1 MAKSKSNS
9 PSPKANSNG
18 TSARPNAAAP
28 PTRKPARPSRGQ
40 ESKRRVSVG
49 TGALPVQAERSSA
62 ASVVTATLDT
72 ASRSAWNDVQI
83 SAVGRRNPGKFPF
96 SQAPAMDSGVQ
107 IYAVDLEETG
117 YTTSIRNLPRHA
129 ITRYMTRCMTHAMTA
144 RFAAAFYLAATLS
157 VLFSLSA
164 VAQNQSSVRVIH
176 ELKHDVSAP
185 LSELDRITPAQ
196 PHRFSPRLLKILP
209 TGPVTNA
216 PEYATPDVALQLASL
231 PPVAANLGLN
241 IDGLGQ
247 GQYGFNIDFSPPDT
261 NGAVGAT
268 QYVQWVNAQ
277 FAVFDK
283 VTGALV
289 AGPTDGNTPWT
300 GFGGGC
306 EINNDGDPIVQYDK
320 MANRWILT
328 QFSIVTLPYTEC
340 VAVSTTSDATGTYN
354 RYAFSFGDTDFPDYP
369 KLGAWPDAYYMSF
382 NLFVNGTFIGAD
394 ACALDRNA
402 MLAGNNAT
410 IICFP
415 QNSSVASLLPS
426 DMDGTIPPSA
436 GEPGFF
442 MNFGQNVIQLWA
454 LHVDF
459 TTPANSTFTG
469 PTVLPVSTFTARCFR
484 SCVAHPGTTQ
494 RLDALG
500 DRPMYRLAYRQFAN
514 GVESLVFNHSI
525 STGVR
530 WYEVRT
536 PNSTPTVFQQGTFG
550 PNSSTRWMGS
560 IAMDQSSDMAL
571 GYSVSSSSV
580 YPSIYFTGRV
590 AADTPGSM
598 EGEQLI
604 VNGSGS
610 QTGGVSRWGDYSAM
624 TVDPVD
630 DCTFWYTQEY
640 IQSNGSFNW
649 NTRIANF
656 IFPNCGNG
664 SGGSPTA
671 ALSATKLTFPKT
683 LIGQTTLLI
692 VTLTNAGNATLNIS
706 NVVATGDF
714 AVQSNGCGAPVL
726 AGNNCPITVG
736 FTPAAKGSRTGILQL
751 TYNAANNPQRVT
763 LTGMGMSIARS
774 RTALSFDPE
783 PVGQTSAPQPV
794 TISNVSAAS
803 VNLTGFSIGGTPA
816 DYTISDNICGS
827 SLAAGTN
834 CSLNVYFHPTKKGT
848 RNGKL
853 NVANNGGGTA
863 TAPLTGTGQ

>member
-1 MAKSKSNS
+1 
-9 PSPKANSNG
+9 
-18 TSARPNAAAP
+18 
-28 PTRKPARPSRGQ
+28 
-40 ESKRRVSVG
+40 
-49 TGALPVQAERSSA
+49 
-62 ASVVTATLDT
+62 
-72 ASRSAWNDVQI
+72 
-83 SAVGRRNPGKFPF
+83 
-96 SQAPAMDSGVQ
+96 
-107 IYAVDLEETG
+107 
-117 YTTSIRNLPRHA
+117 
-129 ITRYMTRCMTHAMTA
+129 MTRTVTG
-144 RFAAAFYLAATLS
+144 RFAAAFYFVATLLLLGS
-157 VLFSLSA
+157 VATSA
-164 VAQNQSSVRVIH
+164 QEQSQSSVRVIH

-209 TGPVTNA
+209 TGPARNV
-216 PEYATPDVALQLASL
+216 PEYATPDVALQQASL

-268 QYVQWVNAQ
+268 EYVQWVNAQ

-328 QFSIVTLPYTEC
+328 QFSILTLPYTEC

-354 RYAFSFGDTDFPDYP
+354 RYAFSFGNTDFPDYP
-369 KLGAWPDAYYMSF
+369 KLGVWPDAYYMSF
-382 NLFVNGTFIGAD
+382 NVFLNDNTFTGAD

-402 MLAGNNAT
+402 MLAGNAAT
-410 IICFP
+410 IICFQQP
-415 QNSSVASLLPS
+415 SSVASLLPS

-442 MNFGQNVIQLWA
+442 MNFGKNVIQLWTF
-454 LHVDF
+454 HVDF

-469 PTVLPVSTFTARCFR
+469 PTVIPVAIFTPRCFR
-484 SCVAHPGTTQ
+484 SCVVQPGTTQ

-500 DRPMYRLAYRQFAN
+500 DRPMYRLAYRQFPD

-530 WYEVRT
+530 WYEVRS
-536 PNSTPTVFQQGTFG
+536 PNGAPAVYQQGTFG
-550 PNSSTRWMGS
+550 PDSATRWMGS
-560 IAMDQSSDMAL
+560 IAMDQSGDMAL
-571 GYSVSSSSV
+571 GYSVSSSSI

-590 AADTPGSM
+590 ASDTPGSM
-598 EGEQLI
+598 EGEQLL

-610 QTGGVSRWGDYSAM
+610 QTEGVNRWGDYSAM
-624 TVDPVD
+624 TLDPVD

-649 NTRIANF
+649 NTRISNF
-656 IFPNCGNG
+656 IFPNCSNG

-671 ALSATKLTFPKT
+671 VLSASNLIFPKT
-683 LIGQTTLLI
+683 LIGQTAYLI
-692 VTLTNAGNATLNIS
+692 VTVTNAGNATLNIS

-714 AVQSNGCGAPVL
+714 AVQSNGCGPQVL

-751 TYNAANNPQRVT
+751 TDNAANNPQRVT
-763 LTGMGMSIARS
+763 LTGMGMSIALS
-774 RTALSFDPE
+774 PTALNFGAE

-794 TISNVSAAS
+794 TISNLSNTS
-803 VNLTGFSIGGTPA
+803 VNLTGFTISGASA
-816 DYTISDNICGS
+816 DYPKSGNTCGP
-827 SLAAGTN
+827 SLAALTN
-834 CSLNVYFHPTKKGT
+834 CSLNISFNPTKKGT
-848 RNGKL
+848 RNAKL

-863 TAPLTGTGQ
+863 TAALTGTGQ

>member
-1 MAKSKSNS
+1 
-9 PSPKANSNG
+9 
-18 TSARPNAAAP
+18 
-28 PTRKPARPSRGQ
+28 
-40 ESKRRVSVG
+40 
-49 TGALPVQAERSSA
+49 
-62 ASVVTATLDT
+62 
-72 ASRSAWNDVQI
+72 
-83 SAVGRRNPGKFPF
+83 
-96 SQAPAMDSGVQ
+96 MDSGVQ

-117 YTTSIRNLPRHA
+117 YTTSTRNLPRHA
-129 ITRYMTRCMTHAMTA
+129 ITRYMTRYRTHAMTA

-209 TGPVTNA
+209 TGPVTNV
-216 PEYATPDVALQLASL
+216 PEYAAPDVALQQASL

-247 GQYGFNIDFSPPDT
+247 GQYGFNVDFSPPDT

-306 EINNDGDPIVQYDK
+306 ETNNDGDPIVQYDK

-328 QFSIVTLPYTEC
+328 QFSIVTLPYTQC

-354 RYAFSFGDTDFPDYP
+354 RYAFSFGNTDFPDYP
-369 KLGAWPDAYYMSF
+369 KLGVWPDAYYMSF
-382 NLFVNGTFIGAD
+382 NLFLNGHTFAGAD

-402 MLAGNNAT
+402 MLAGVDAT

-415 QNSSVASLLPS
+415 QPSSVASLLPS
-426 DMDGTIPPSA
+426 DLDGTIPPSA

-442 MNFGQNVIQLWA
+442 MNFGKNVIQLWTF
-454 LHVDF
+454 HVDF

-469 PTVLPVSTFTARCFR
+469 PTVLPVAIFTPRCFR
-484 SCVAHPGTTQ
+484 SCVAQPGTTQ

-500 DRPMYRLAYRQFAN
+500 DRPMYRLAYRQFPD

-530 WYEVRT
+530 WYEVRS
-536 PNSTPTVFQQGTFG
+536 PNSTPLVFQQGTFG
-550 PNSSTRWMGS
+550 PNSATRWMGS
-560 IAMDQSSDMAL
+560 IAMDQSGDMAL

-590 AADTPGSM
+590 AADMPGSM

-649 NTRIANF
+649 NTRISNL

-664 SGGSPTA
+664 SGPSPTA
-671 ALSATKLTFPKT
+671 VLSASKLTFPKT
-683 LIGQTTLLI
+683 LIGQTTSVT
-692 VTLTNAGNATLNIS
+692 VTLTNTGNAILNIS

-714 AVQSNGCGAPVL
+714 AVQSNGCGAQVL

-751 TYNAANNPQRVT
+751 TDNAANNPQRVA
-763 LTGMGMSIARS
+763 LTGMGMSIALS
-774 RTALSFDPE
+774 PTALNFGAE

-794 TISNVSAAS
+794 TISNLSNAS
-803 VNLTGFSIGGTPA
+803 VNLTGFTISGASA
-816 DYTISDNICGS
+816 DYTKSGNTCGP

-834 CSLNVYFHPTKKGT
+834 CSLNVSFNPTKTGT
-848 RNGKL
+848 RNAKL

-863 TAPLTGTGQ
+863 AATLTGTGQ

>member
-1 MAKSKSNS
+1 
-9 PSPKANSNG
+9 
-18 TSARPNAAAP
+18 
-28 PTRKPARPSRGQ
+28 
-40 ESKRRVSVG
+40 
-49 TGALPVQAERSSA
+49 
-62 ASVVTATLDT
+62 
-72 ASRSAWNDVQI
+72 
-83 SAVGRRNPGKFPF
+83 
-96 SQAPAMDSGVQ
+96 
-107 IYAVDLEETG
+107 
-117 YTTSIRNLPRHA
+117 
-129 ITRYMTRCMTHAMTA
+129 MTRLSTHALTA

-157 VLFSLSA
+157 VLFSVCA
-164 VAQNQSSVRVIH
+164 FAQTTAQSSVRVIH

-185 LSELDRITPAQ
+185 LAELDRMTPAQ

-209 TGPVTNA
+209 TGPASNA
-216 PEYATPDVALQLASL
+216 PEYAAPDAALQQVAL

-241 IDGLGQ
+241 FDGLGQ
-247 GQYGFNIDFSPPDT
+247 GQYGFNVDLTPPDT

-289 AGPTDGNTPWT
+289 AGPTDGNALWA

-306 EINNDGDPIVQYDK
+306 ETNNDGDPIVQYDK
-320 MANRWILT
+320 MANRWIFT
-328 QFSIVTLPYTEC
+328 QFSISTLPYTEC
-340 VAVSTTSDATGTYN
+340 VAVSTASDATGTYN
-354 RYAFSFGDTDFPDYP
+354 RYAFSFDNDFPDYP
-369 KLGAWPDAYYMSF
+369 KLGVWPDAYYMSF
-382 NLFVNGTFIGAD
+382 NVFLNGNTFIGAD

-402 MLAGNNAT
+402 ILAGNDAT
-410 IICFP
+410 DICF
-415 QNSSVASLLPS
+415 QQTSSVASLLPS
-426 DMDGTIPPSA
+426 DMDGTTPPSA
-436 GEPGFF
+436 GEPAFF
-442 MNFGQNVIQLWA
+442 MNFGKNVIQLWSF
-454 LHVDF
+454 HVDF
-459 TTPANSTFTG
+459 TTPLNSTFTG
-469 PTVLPVSTFTARCFR
+469 PTVLPVATFTARCFR
-484 SCVAHPGTTQ
+484 SCVVQPGTTQ

-500 DRPMYRLAYRQFAN
+500 DRPMYRLAYRQFPN

-530 WYEVRT
+530 WYEVRS

-550 PNSSTRWMGS
+550 PNSTTRWMGS

-590 AADTPGSM
+590 AADTPGGM

-640 IQSNGSFNW
+640 IQSTGNFNW

-671 ALSATKLTFPKT
+671 ALSTNKLIFPKT
-683 LIGQTTLLI
+683 LIGQTTYMT
-692 VTLTNAGNATLNIS
+692 VTLTNTGNATLNIS
-706 NVVATGDF
+706 NVATTGDF
-714 AVQSNGCGAPVL
+714 AVQSNGCGAQVL

-736 FTPAAKGSRTGILQL
+736 FTPTAKNSRTGILQL
-751 TYNAANNPQRVT
+751 TDNAANNPQRVT
-763 LTGMGMSIARS
+763 LTGTGTSIALS
-774 RTALSFDPE
+774 PTALNFGPV
-783 PVGQTSAPQPV
+783 PVGQSSAPQPV
-794 TISNVSAAS
+794 TISNVSTAS
-803 VNLTGFSIGGTPA
+803 VNLTGFSIGGAPA

-834 CSLNVYFHPTKKGT
+834 CSLNVWFNPTKKGT

-853 NVANNGGGTA
+853 NIANNGGGSTA
-863 TAPLTGTGQ
+863 TATLTGTGQ

>member
-1 MAKSKSNS
+1 
-9 PSPKANSNG
+9 
-18 TSARPNAAAP
+18 
-28 PTRKPARPSRGQ
+28 
-40 ESKRRVSVG
+40 
-49 TGALPVQAERSSA
+49 
-62 ASVVTATLDT
+62 
-72 ASRSAWNDVQI
+72 
-83 SAVGRRNPGKFPF
+83 
-96 SQAPAMDSGVQ
+96 
-107 IYAVDLEETG
+107 
-117 YTTSIRNLPRHA
+117 
-129 ITRYMTRCMTHAMTA
+129 MTA
-144 RFAAAFYLAATLS
+144 RFAAAFYLAATLLLLCS
-157 VLFSLSA
+157 VSA
-164 VAQNQSSVRVIH
+164 SAQEQEQRTVRVIH
-176 ELKHDVSAP
+176 ELKHDVSPP
-185 LSELDRITPAQ
+185 LADLDRMTPAQ

-209 TGPVTNA
+209 TGPASNA
-216 PEYATPDVALQLASL
+216 PEYAAPDVALQQSSL
-231 PPVAANLGLN
+231 PPVAANLVLN
-241 IDGLGQ
+241 IEGLGQ
-247 GQYGFNIDFSPPDT
+247 GQYGFNLDFSPPDT

-283 VTGALV
+283 VTRAPV
-289 AGPTDGNTPWT
+289 SGPTDGNALWT

-306 EINNDGDPIVQYDK
+306 EANNDGDPIVQYDK
-320 MANRWILT
+320 MANRWIFT

-354 RYAFSFGDTDFPDYP
+354 RYAFSFGNTDLPDYP
-369 KLGAWPDAYYMSF
+369 KLGVWPDAYYMSF
-382 NLFVNGTFIGAD
+382 NLFVNSTFIGAD

-426 DMDGTIPPSA
+426 DMDGTIAPAA
-436 GEPGFF
+436 GEPAFF
-442 MNFGQNVIQLWA
+442 MNFGTGTIQLWTFHA
-454 LHVDF
+454 DF
-459 TTPANSTFTG
+459 TAPTNSTFTG
-469 PTVLPVSTFTARCFR
+469 PTVLPVASFTKRCFR
-484 SCVAHPGTTQ
+484 SCVVQPGTTQ

-500 DRPMYRLAYRQFAN
+500 DRPMYRLAYRQFPN

-530 WYEVRT
+530 WYEVRS
-536 PNSTPTVFQQGTFG
+536 PNSTPTVFQQGTYG
-550 PNSSTRWMGS
+550 PNSTTRWMGS
-560 IAMDQSSDMAL
+560 IAMDQSGDMAL

-649 NTRIANF
+649 NTRISNF
-656 IFPNCGNG
+656 IFPNCGPA
-664 SGGSPTA
+664 SGA
-671 ALSATKLTFPKT
+671 NAVLSATKLSFPKT
-683 LIGQTTLLI
+683 LIGQTASLT
-692 VTLTNAGNATLNIS
+692 VTLTNTGNATLNIS
-706 NVVATGDF
+706 NVAITGDF
-714 AVQSNGCGAPVL
+714 AQSNTCVPQVL
-726 AGNNCPITVG
+726 AGNNCAITVG
-736 FTPAAKGSRTGILQL
+736 FTPTAKNSRTGILQL
-751 TYNAANNPQRVT
+751 TDNAANNPQRVT
-763 LTGMGMSIARS
+763 LTGTGLSIALS
-774 RTALSFDPE
+774 PTALNFGSV

-794 TISNVSAAS
+794 TISNVSNAS
-803 VNLTGFSIGGTPA
+803 VNLTGYTVSGAPA
-816 DYTISDNICGS
+816 DYTISTNTGNPCGT

-834 CSLNVYFHPTKKGT
+834 CSLNVSFSPSTKGV

-863 TAPLTGTGQ
+863 TATLTGTGQ

>member
-1 MAKSKSNS
+1 
-9 PSPKANSNG
+9 
-18 TSARPNAAAP
+18 
-28 PTRKPARPSRGQ
+28 
-40 ESKRRVSVG
+40 
-49 TGALPVQAERSSA
+49 L
-62 ASVVTATLDT
+62 
-72 ASRSAWNDVQI
+72 
-83 SAVGRRNPGKFPF
+83 
-96 SQAPAMDSGVQ
+96 
-107 IYAVDLEETG
+107 
-117 YTTSIRNLPRHA
+117 
-129 ITRYMTRCMTHAMTA
+129 
-144 RFAAAFYLAATLS
+144 YLAATLS
-157 VLFSLSA
+157 VLFSVHA
-164 VAQNQSSVRVIH
+164 VAQDQSSVRVIR
-176 ELKHDVSAP
+176 ELKHDVSAT
-185 LSELDRITPAQ
+185 LAELDRMTPAQ

-209 TGPVTNA
+209 TGPDNDA
-216 PEYATPDVALQLASL
+216 PVYPAPDVALQQTVL

-247 GQYGFNIDFSPPDT
+247 GQYGFLLDFSPPDT

-268 QYVQWVNAQ
+268 QYLQWVNAE

-289 AGPTDGNTPWT
+289 AGPTDGNALWA

-306 EINNDGDPIVQYDK
+306 ETNNDGDPIVQYDK
-320 MANRWILT
+320 LANRWILT

-354 RYAFSFGDTDFPDYP
+354 RYAFSFGNTDLPDYP
-369 KLGAWPDAYYMSF
+369 KLGVWPDAYYMSF
-382 NLFVNGTFIGAD
+382 NLFMNSNFIGAD
-394 ACALDRNA
+394 ACALDRKA
-402 MLAGNNAT
+402 MLAGNNTT

-415 QNSSVASLLPS
+415 QNSLVASLLPS
-426 DMDGTIPPSA
+426 DMDGTIPPAA

-442 MNFGQNVIQLWA
+442 MNFGKNVIQLWA

-459 TTPANSTFTG
+459 TTPANSIFTG
-469 PTVLPVSTFTARCFR
+469 PTVLPVATFTARCFR
-484 SCVAHPGTTQ
+484 SCVAQPGTTQ

-500 DRPMYRLAYRQFAN
+500 DRPMYRLAYRQFPN

-530 WYEVRT
+530 WYEVRN
-536 PNSTPTVFQQGTFG
+536 PNGTPTVLQQGTFG
-550 PNSSTRWMGS
+550 PDSTTRWMGS
-560 IAMDQSSDMAL
+560 IAMDQSSDIAL

-610 QTGGVSRWGDYSAM
+610 QTGGISRWGDYSAM

-649 NTRIANF
+649 NTRISNF

-664 SGGSPTA
+664 SGPSPTA
-671 ALSATKLTFPKT
+671 VLSATKLIFPKT
-683 LIGQTTLLI
+683 LIGQTSSLT
-692 VTLTNAGNATLNIS
+692 VTLTNTGNATLNIS
-706 NVVATGDF
+706 NVATTGDF
-714 AVQSNGCGAPVL
+714 AVQSNTCGAQVL
-726 AGNNCPITVG
+726 AGNNCAITVG
-736 FTPAAKGSRTGILQL
+736 FTPTAKNSRKGILQL
-751 TYNAANNPQRVT
+751 TDNAANNPQRVT
-763 LTGMGMSIARS
+763 LTGMGMSIALS
-774 RTALSFDPE
+774 PTALNFGAE

-794 TISNVSAAS
+794 TISNVSNAS
-803 VNLTGFSIGGTPA
+803 VNLTGFTISGASA
-816 DYTISDNICGS
+816 DYTISPNTCGS

-834 CSLNVYFHPTKKGT
+834 CSFNVSFNPTKTGV
-848 RNGKL
+848 RNAKL

-863 TAPLTGTGQ
+863 TATLTGTGQ

>member
-1 MAKSKSNS
+1 M
-9 PSPKANSNG
+9 
-18 TSARPNAAAP
+18 
-28 PTRKPARPSRGQ
+28 
-40 ESKRRVSVG
+40 
-49 TGALPVQAERSSA
+49 
-62 ASVVTATLDT
+62 
-72 ASRSAWNDVQI
+72 
-83 SAVGRRNPGKFPF
+83 
-96 SQAPAMDSGVQ
+96 
-107 IYAVDLEETG
+107 
-117 YTTSIRNLPRHA
+117 
-129 ITRYMTRCMTHAMTA
+129 
-144 RFAAAFYLAATLS
+144 
-157 VLFSLSA
+157 
-164 VAQNQSSVRVIH
+164 
-176 ELKHDVSAP
+176 
-185 LSELDRITPAQ
+185 TPAQ

-209 TGPVTNA
+209 TGPPSNG
-216 PEYATPDVALQLASL
+216 PEYAAPDVALQQSSL
-231 PPVAANLGLN
+231 PPVAANLGLH

-247 GQYGFNIDFSPPDT
+247 GQYGFLLDFSPPDT

-283 VTGALV
+283 VAGALV
-289 AGPTDGNTPWT
+289 SGPTDGDALWT

-306 EINNDGDPIVQYDK
+306 ETNNDGDPIVQYDK
-320 MANRWILT
+320 MANRWIFT

-354 RYAFSFGDTDFPDYP
+354 RYAFSFGDNDLPDYP
-369 KLGAWPDAYYMSF
+369 KLGVWPDAYYMSF

-426 DMDGTIPPSA
+426 DMDGTIAPAA
-436 GEPGFF
+436 GEPAFF
-442 MNFGQNVIQLWA
+442 MNFGNNVIQLWT

-459 TTPANSTFTG
+459 TTPTNSTFTG
-469 PTVLPVSTFTARCFR
+469 PTVLPVASFTKRCFR
-484 SCVAHPGTTQ
+484 SCVVQPGTTQ

-500 DRPMYRLAYRQFAN
+500 DRPMYRLAYRQFPN
-514 GVESLVFNHSI
+514 GVESLVFNHSV

-530 WYEVRT
+530 WYEVRS
-536 PNSTPTVFQQGTFG
+536 PNGTPTVFQQGTFG
-550 PNSSTRWMGS
+550 PDSTTRWMGS
-560 IAMDQSSDMAL
+560 IAMDQSSDIAL

-604 VNGSGS
+604 VSGSGS

-624 TVDPVD
+624 TVDPID

-649 NTRIANF
+649 NTRISNF
-656 IFPNCGNG
+656 IFPNCGPA
-664 SGGSPTA
+664 SGA
-671 ALSATKLTFPKT
+671 NAVLSATKLAFPKT
-683 LIGQTTLLI
+683 LIGQTTYLT
-692 VTLTNAGNATLNIS
+692 VTLTNTGNATLNIS
-706 NVVATGDF
+706 NVAITGDF
-714 AVQSNGCGAPVL
+714 AQSNTCGAQVL
-726 AGNNCPITVG
+726 AGTNCAITVG
-736 FTPAAKGSRTGILQL
+736 FTPTAKGSRTGILQL
-751 TYNAANNPQRVT
+751 TDNAANNPQRVT
-763 LTGMGMSIARS
+763 LTGMGMSIALS
-774 RTALSFDPE
+774 PTALNFGPV

-794 TISNVSAAS
+794 TISNVSNAS

-816 DYTISDNICGS
+816 DYSTSDNTCGS

-834 CSLNVYFHPTKKGT
+834 CSLNVWFHPTKKGT

-853 NVANNGGGTA
+853 NVTNNGGGTA
-863 TAPLTGTGQ
+863 TATLTGTGQ